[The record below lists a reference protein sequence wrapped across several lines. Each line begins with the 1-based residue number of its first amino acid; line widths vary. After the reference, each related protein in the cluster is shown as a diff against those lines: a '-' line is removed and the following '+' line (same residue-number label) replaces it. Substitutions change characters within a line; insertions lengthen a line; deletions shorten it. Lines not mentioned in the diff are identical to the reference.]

1 MMSFLTEIIGLTAEE
16 IDGLRNAPRGYDI
29 MPIVSA
35 TMPRE
40 ARALAEVDLNALA
53 SDVTVPVLLILG
65 AASPA
70 WAGDITRELIAALPR
85 SRVAVLPGQGHE
97 AIGSA
102 PEMLTSQLREF
113 LAVP

>member
-1 MMSFLTEIIGLTAEE
+1 MRPPGSVRAGGGQDLGAAAATGRGCLL
-16 IDGLRNAPRGYDI
+16 GSPRLW
-29 MPIVSA
+29 SCLQ
-35 TMPRE
+35 R
-40 ARALAEVDLNALA
+40 
-53 SDVTVPVLLILG
+53 G